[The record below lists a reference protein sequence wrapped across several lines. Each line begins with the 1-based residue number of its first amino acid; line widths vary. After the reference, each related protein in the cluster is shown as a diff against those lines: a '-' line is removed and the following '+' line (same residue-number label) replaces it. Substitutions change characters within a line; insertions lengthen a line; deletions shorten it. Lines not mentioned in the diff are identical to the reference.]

1 MQHAQ
6 QTLCATL
13 AGRHL
18 PALDGLRAVAV
29 ALVVVYH
36 AGYEIPGDLGVTGF
50 FALSG
55 FLITWL
61 LLREHERDGTVSLS
75 GFYMRRTLRIFPA
88 YYAFV
93 AFSLV
98 TDTILG
104 HSWTAGQV
112 GTAMTYTV
120 NYYNAASGH
129 TGPVAHAWSLA
140 VEEQFYL
147 LWPALFLLL
156 VGRGTAALRAGL
168 LVLIGGVLLWR
179 SALFLSGT
187 VGPAYAYNA
196 LDTRFDSLAV
206 GCLLA
211 VLLRHPVTL
220 RVGDALSG
228 RAWYPLV
235 TAALI
240 FWSRTGGSEAYHYA
254 LGFTV
259 DSVLIAILIVQL
271 LALHAAPLWRW
282 LDFRAVR
289 YVGAL
294 SYPLYLWHLV
304 GLAVGGKLAFLSP
317 MGQDVA
323 GALVAVVLAA
333 GSYHLLETPVLKL
346 KPRAEAW
353 LARRQKAGA
362 VPQQVE
368 PLAA

>member
-1 MQHAQ
+1 MQHSTSLGTVLSA
-6 QTLCATL
+6 
-13 AGRHL
+13 RHL

-29 ALVVVYH
+29 ALVIIYH

-50 FALSG
+50 FVLSG

-61 LLREHERDGTVSLS
+61 LLREHEKSGTVSLR

-93 AFSLV
+93 AFSVL
-98 TDTILG
+98 TDTMLG
-104 HSWTAGQV
+104 HAWTAGQLQ
-112 GTAMTYTV
+112 TALTYTV

-147 LWPALFLLL
+147 LWPALYL
-156 VGRGTAALRAGL
+156 VLMRRGTGALRTGL

-179 SALFLSGT
+179 SALFVSGT

-211 VLLRHPVTL
+211 VLLRHAVTL
-220 RVGDALSG
+220 REGELLAG

-235 TAALI
+235 TAGLI
-240 FWSRTGGSEAYHYA
+240 VWSRVGGSEAYHYA
-254 LGFTV
+254 VGFTV
-259 DSVLIAILIVQL
+259 DSLLIAVLIVQL
-271 LALHAAPLWRW
+271 LQVHAAPGWRW
-282 LDFRAVR
+282 LDHRVTR

-304 GLAVGGKLAFLSP
+304 GLGIGAKLAFLP
-317 MGQDVA
+317 PVGQDVA
-323 GALVAVVLAA
+323 GAAVAVVLAA
-333 GSYHLLETPVLKL
+333 GSYHLLEQPVLKL
-346 KPRAEAW
+346 MPRVEAW
-353 LARRQKAGA
+353 LARKPRPGAAPGA
-362 VPQQVE
+362 VESLQ
-368 PLAA
+368 A